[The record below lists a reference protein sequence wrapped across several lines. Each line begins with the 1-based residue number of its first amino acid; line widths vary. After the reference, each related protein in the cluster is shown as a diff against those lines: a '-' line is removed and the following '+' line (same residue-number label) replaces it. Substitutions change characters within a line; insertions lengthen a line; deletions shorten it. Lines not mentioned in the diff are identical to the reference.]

1 MRTIRSAVVA
11 GWLLAAPAVLLA
23 QGTGIEG
30 RLQARGV
37 PAALAHDV
45 AAIAADAS
53 ARGVP
58 DGPLADKAIE
68 GWAKQVPAAR
78 ILVAVRRFADQMVT
92 ARSAVRGA
100 GIDAPSGAVIAAAAE
115 AMRSGMRAEQVR
127 SVVRAAAAA
136 DFAAPGLSVAA
147 ALSAQGLGGDQA
159 VKIVV
164 GAMHNHQSMAELL
177 DLPSVARAMHD
188 QGMSPGDI
196 EHRILDG
203 SGGGSGS
210 GEHDGS
216 RTGDHGDRPPVVPP
230 GTTGHDHDGRVI
242 TGR

>member
-1 MRTIRSAVVA
+1 MTTFRSALMTA
-11 GWLLAAPAVLLA
+11 GMLAAPGLLAA
-23 QGTGIEG
+23 QGGGVED
-30 RLQARGV
+30 RLTARGV
-37 PAALAHDV
+37 PASLAHRV
-45 AAIAADAS
+45 ASIAADAK

-68 GWAKQVPAAR
+68 GWAKQVPADR
-78 ILVAVRRFADQMVT
+78 IVAAVTRFAEQMVT

-100 GIDAPSGAVIAAAAE
+100 GVDAPSGAVIAAAAE

-127 SVVRAAAAA
+127 SVVQAATVAEI
-136 DFAAPGLSVAA
+136 AAPGLSVAA

-164 GAMHNHQSMAELL
+164 SAMHNHQSMSELL

-203 SGGGSGS
+203 GGADG
-210 GEHDGS
+210 HDGK
-216 RTGDHGDRPPVVPP
+216 RAGDRSDRPPTVPP
-230 GTTGHDHDGRVI
+230 GTHEHYGR
-242 TGR
+242 